1 MAFVVPSTFTAID
14 KMTAPMRKMGKGV
27 KGFARVTN
35 NALNRVDRAAIRATR
50 SINSL
55 TGGFGVFIGTAAAFE
70 VVRNGINIIA
80 DYEQANANLAA
91 VTQVSDRQLNQL
103 KDSSFALGA
112 STKFTATEVAGL
124 QTELGKLGFTVP
136 EILDS
141 TSAVLSLASAT
152 NTDLAQT
159 ATQVGAAIR
168 AFQLP
173 TSESARVAD
182 VFAASISKSALDM
195 TKLDVAMAQIAPVAK
210 QFGFSI
216 EDSVALMGKLAD
228 AGFEAST
235 IATSTRSI
243 LLNLADSNGKLARAL
258 GQPARNLTEVTSG
271 MIKLR
276 DSGIDLASMLE
287 LTDKRSVAAFANFLE
302 GAEGIN
308 DLSLAMSRAGGTAER
323 MARQQL
329 DTLNGRLAILNSA
342 YQGLLLQQDKSNTG
356 FLESLKLTVD
366 VAAEV
371 LNLASGVSKTTDVLD
386 DQQKKV
392 RVLAER
398 TMFFL
403 KIAKNLLIIYGIW
416 KAGTI
421 ALTAVT
427 TIYNTVIKAQAV
439 LTRAVTVAQWAWNV
453 AMSAN
458 PIGAIIALIVA
469 LSATVAV
476 AVSHWE
482 TWGAALAL
490 FMGPLGLLLSMLQE
504 LRLGWDKIK
513 AAFKKG
519 GFIAGIKAIG
529 LTLLKALI
537 KPMEQLITIIEDFTG
552 LNLGGKVLRAATASI
567 ERSINQ
573 LAGTANFAPMRG
585 PLAPA
590 PLSPPLLSQITLP
603 PITEPINLPG
613 LERQLFNQQIENTT
627 EMQGNITISVKD
639 DQDRLNVDASEV
651 SENIDVKVQ
660 RGFTFSNAE

>member
-1 MAFVVPSTFTAID
+1 MAFVVPSVFTAVD
-14 KMTAPMRKMGKGV
+14 KITAPINKMDRGIR
-27 KGFARVTN
+27 GFARRTN
-35 NALNRVDRAAIRATR
+35 NAFNRVDRAAIRATR

-91 VTQVSDRQLNQL
+91 VTQVSDRQLRQL

-136 EILDS
+136 EILES
-141 TSAVLSLASAT
+141 TGAVLSLASAT
-152 NTDLAQT
+152 NTELAQT

-258 GQPARNLTEVTSG
+258 GRPARNLTEVTSG

-308 DLSLAMSRAGGTAER
+308 DLSLALNRAGGTAER
-323 MARQQL
+323 MARTQL
-329 DTLNGRLAILNSA
+329 DTLQGRLTILNSA
-342 YQGLLLQQDKSNTG
+342 YQGLILQQDKNNTG
-356 FLESLKLTVD
+356 FLTSIKLIVD
-366 VAAEV
+366 VTTEV
-371 LNLASGVSKTTDVLD
+371 LSLAGGFAKSNSELNT
-386 DQQKKV
+386 QQK
-392 RVLAER
+392 RIRSLAER

-403 KIAKNLLIIYGIW
+403 NIAKKLLVVYAIW

-421 ALTAVT
+421 ALTTAT
-427 TIYNTVIKAQAV
+427 TIYNTAIKAQAV
-439 LTRAVTVAQWAWNV
+439 LTRALTIAQWAWNA
-453 AMSAN
+453 AMTAN
-458 PIGAIIALIVA
+458 PIGIIIVLIGALAASVA
-469 LSATVAV
+469 L
-476 AVSHWE
+476 AVSHWD
-482 TWGAALAL
+482 TWGRALAV
-490 FMGPLGLLLSMLQE
+490 FMGPLGLLLSMVQE
-504 LRLGWDKIK
+504 LRLGWDKIT
-513 AAFKKG
+513 AAFKRG
-519 GFIAGIKAIG
+519 GIISGLKAIG
-529 LTLLKALI
+529 LTLLKAVL
-537 KPMEQLITIIEDFTG
+537 KPMEQLLTIIQDFTG
-552 LNLGGKVLRAATASI
+552 LDLGLTGARAVNLAI
-567 ERSINQ
+567 ERGLNE
-573 LAGTANFAPMRG
+573 LAGTANFAPIQG

-590 PLSPPLLSQITLP
+590 PQAAPLLSQIALP
-603 PITEPINLPG
+603 PPTEPINLPG
-613 LERQLFNQQIENTT
+613 LQRQLFNQQVENTT
-627 EMQGNITISVKD
+627 QTQGNITISIKD
-639 DQDRLNVDASEV
+639 DQGRLNVDASEV